1 MGEMGRIAQGIE
13 GDVEQG
19 PLSGSLVH
27 GDLTNRII
35 GAAIQVHREL
45 GPGFLESIYE
55 RALGIELNH
64 REIPFERQ
72 LEIPIKYREIEVGK
86 HRLDLLVADEII
98 VELKA
103 VADLE
108 NIHFVIVRS
117 YLCAARKR
125 HALLL
130 NFAQSTLLVKRV
142 QTKI

>member
-1 MGEMGRIAQGIE
+1 MERTDQGTCVEPENSLLSDGLAHGE
-13 GDVEQG
+13 
-19 PLSGSLVH
+19 
-27 GDLTNRII
+27 LTNRII

-55 RALGIELNH
+55 RALAIELSH
-64 REIPFERQ
+64 REIPFEKQ
-72 LEIPIKYREIEVGK
+72 LEIPIKYRDIEVGK
-86 HRLDLLVADEII
+86 HRLDMLVADEIV

-103 VADLE
+103 VSELE

-130 NFAQSTLLVKRV
+130 NFAQPTLLVKRV
-142 QTKI
+142 QARI